1 MLSAPPV
8 PPIPAHSLLVF
19 LLQVGLL
26 LALALLFGRAAARL
40 GLPAVVGELCVGVV
54 LGPTLLGH
62 APGGLAG
69 WLLPRQ
75 AEQFHLLDAAGTLG
89 VLLLVGITGMELD
102 LALVRRRG
110 RAALGISLAGLVLP
124 LGLGLAAG
132 RYVPESFLGPAVTGR
147 SVFALFLG
155 VAMCVSAIPVIVKTL
170 SDMNLL
176 HRNVGQLTLAA
187 GTIDDV
193 VGWVLL
199 SVVSAMATTGV
210 HPSTVATSLMWLVVI
225 AVVATTAGR
234 WLLGGVLR
242 LTERTTGPGAPAVVV
257 VATVVLCSAAT
268 QAMGLEAVFGAFVA
282 GMVLSRS
289 GGGLVLARLAPVRA
303 FVMSVLAPLFFATAG
318 LRVDLTALR
327 HPVVLGFALLV
338 LFLAVLGKFTGAFVG
353 ARFSR
358 LTKWEALAIGAGMNS
373 RGVIEIVVASVG
385 LRLGVLTTDS
395 YTVVVL
401 VAVVTSLMAPPILRF
416 ATRHI
421 EQTAEETLRARV
433 AARARGEQL
442 DPA

>member
-62 APGGLAG
+62 VPGGLAG

-242 LTERTTGPGAPAVVV
+242 LTERATGPGAPAVVV

>member
-26 LALALLFGRAAARL
+26 LVLALLFGRAAARL

-62 APGGLAG
+62 VPGGLAG

-75 AEQFHLLDAAGTLG
+75 PEQFHLLDAAGTLG

-102 LALVRRRG
+102 LALIRRRG

-132 RYVPESFLGPAVTGR
+132 RYVPNSFLGPAVTGR

-210 HPSTVATSLMWLVVI
+210 HPSTVATSLMWL
-225 AVVATTAGR
+225 AVVAVAATTAGR
-234 WLLGGVLR
+234 WLVGWVLR
-242 LTERTTGPGAPAVVV
+242 LTERTTGPGAPAAVV

-289 GGGLVLARLAPVRA
+289 GSPVLARLAPVRA

-338 LFLAVLGKFTGAFVG
+338 LLLAVLGKFTGAFVG

-433 AARARGEQL
+433 SARTRGEQL

>member
-26 LALALLFGRAAARL
+26 LVLALLLGRAAARL

-62 APGGLAG
+62 VPGGLSG

-75 AEQFHLLDAAGTLG
+75 PEQFHLLDAAGTLG

-155 VAMCVSAIPVIVKTL
+155 VAMCVSAIPVIIKTL

-210 HPSTVATSLMWLVVI
+210 HPSTVATSLMWLAVI

-234 WLLGGVLR
+234 WLLGEVLR
-242 LTERTTGPGAPAVVV
+242 LTERTTGSGAPAAVV
-257 VATVVLCSAAT
+257 VATIVLCSAAT

-282 GMVLSRS
+282 GLVLSRS
-289 GGGLVLARLAPVRA
+289 GSPVLARLAPVRA

-416 ATRHI
+416 ATWHI

-433 AARARGEQL
+433 AARTRGEQL